1 MSVAF
6 GIALESQGWI
16 ESLPKPSQNISI
28 MEVWEKLEEIAEEN
42 GLTKLSNFI
51 VIDDEIYRE
60 SLESCDTSDD
70 EDLRQSMKKTLE
82 ELANCPDW
90 FSPSHASIAIRTMY
104 GLIGHLRKNP
114 DLFTQYGNQA
124 VETIISELDCFANFL
139 GKVESGKIRFKFW
152 IE

>member
-6 GIALESQGWI
+6 GIAPESQGWI

-28 MEVWEKLEEIAEEN
+28 IEVWEKLEEIAEEN

-51 VIDDEIYRE
+51 VVDEEIYGE
-60 SLESCDTSDD
+60 SFESFDTSDD
-70 EDLRQSMKKTLE
+70 DGLRQSMQKILE
-82 ELANCPDW
+82 ELANRPDW
-90 FSPSHASIAIRTMY
+90 FSPSHASIAIRTMR

-139 GKVESGKIRFKFW
+139 GNVESGKIRFKFW